1 MGKTESTPH
10 IHDPSEDLRKELAR
24 QQTRITKLESEL
36 ADALKFA
43 CSTVKEPSP
52 ERIVEVPGPER
63 IVYTEKI
70 VEKIVEVPVERIF
83 EKIVHVNVDR
93 VVEAHA
99 TTASEDITY
108 ELKQLRSK
116 YNEMQALYEAARKER
131 DTTVAQSQ
139 SVSSAADLVKDELQL
154 KTSEVE
160 RLEKELL
167 ELLRSQELETR
178 EHHLML
184 EEDEAEYVTNGV
196 TVHRGLQPRPQ
207 KPKKVR

>member
-1 MGKTESTPH
+1 MSL
-10 IHDPSEDLRKELAR
+10 S
-24 QQTRITKLESEL
+24 S
-36 ADALKFA
+36 FA
-43 CSTVKEPSP
+43 
-52 ERIVEVPGPER
+52 
-63 IVYTEKI
+63 
-70 VEKIVEVPVERIF
+70 
-83 EKIVHVNVDR
+83 
-93 VVEAHA
+93 A
-99 TTASEDITY
+99 
-108 ELKQLRSK
+108 

-131 DTTVAQSQ
+131 DTAVAQLQ
-139 SVSSAADLVKDELQL
+139 SLSGAAELVKDELQL

-207 KPKKVR
+207 KPKKVC